1 VRKNIKERIVEFET
15 YMDVFRDEI
24 NWWFILLDNTPYPNS
39 IRLKKP
45 IVIEMYEF
53 CGCMIKA
60 TKQINQAV
68 KIITKKFEAASR
80 KQPIEYLEKTTQKT
94 LNKWET
100 YLRPF
105 RRQIAAHRYTTEKGQ
120 FLELVDIMRLYGTM
134 SDERL
139 AEARV
144 ELFECHD
151 KIKTWLST
159 PTNRNHLV
167 LVAQPG

>member
-1 VRKNIKERIVEFET
+1 MKARNNIKKRIVEFET
-15 YMDVFRDEI
+15 HMDVFRDEI
-24 NWWFILLDNTPYPNS
+24 NWWLTLLNNTPYPNS
-39 IRLKKP
+39 TRLKKP

-53 CGCMIKA
+53 CGCMIRA
-60 TKQINQAV
+60 AKQINQAV
-68 KIITKKFEAASR
+68 KIISDKFEAASR
-80 KQPIEYLEKTTQKT
+80 KQPIEYLEKATLKT
-94 LNKWET
+94 LKKWET

-105 RRQIAAHRYTTEKGQ
+105 RKQIAAHRYTTKEGE

-134 SDERL
+134 ADKRL

-159 PTNRNHLV
+159 TTNRNHLV
-167 LVAQPG
+167 LVA

>member
-1 VRKNIKERIVEFET
+1 MIVRNNIKERIVEFET

-105 RRQIAAHRYTTEKGQ
+105 RRQIAAH
-120 FLELVDIMRLYGTM
+120 
-134 SDERL
+134 
-139 AEARV
+139 
-144 ELFECHD
+144 
-151 KIKTWLST
+151 
-159 PTNRNHLV
+159 
-167 LVAQPG
+167 